1 MSNKAQVTLLQLCSL
16 LLTNLLPI
24 INRLIKEKQY
34 YKQALLFGR
43 AFCVLLFIKK
53 FIQTLDI
60 LHTLGYNRYY
70 NKHKGLILMAQA
82 AFSVRM
88 DENLKKQFEALCNDF
103 GMNMT
108 TAFTIFAK
116 AVVRERVIPFPITA
130 EPNYNEVTRQAI
142 ADVNAGK
149 NLSRRFS
156 SYAEMKAELDAE
168 IDAEEFDA

>member
-1 MSNKAQVTLLQLCSL
+1 
-16 LLTNLLPI
+16 
-24 INRLIKEKQY
+24 
-34 YKQALLFGR
+34 
-43 AFCVLLFIKK
+43 
-53 FIQTLDI
+53 
-60 LHTLGYNRYY
+60 
-70 NKHKGLILMAQA
+70 MAQA